1 MIASIFLNIFLWYLQ
16 ILQSWTWQCNIAGL
30 QKHSIV
36 GWFKSV
42 NLISEFQ
49 SLEWSYSLL
58 LVIAISL
65 SGFWLTIYQSWARNS
80 CLVLHWTCAKVAYL
94 SFNWKRML
102 YNISSIVH
110 SLIFNTCLEL
120 SFPKLYFSV
129 FALWRASSI
138 KYEEFIQ
145 HNHLPRPHCDW
156 LIAKTWLHFQ
166 W

>member
-30 QKHSIV
+30 QKQSIV

-42 NLISEFQ
+42 NLIAEFQ

-94 SFNWKRML
+94 SFNWKRMFYDIQHCTFL
-102 YNISSIVH
+102 YIQYMFGV
-110 SLIFNTCLEL
+110 IFSQVVFFGICFVTCL
-120 SFPKLYFSV
+120 FHQIWGIY
-129 FALWRASSI
+129 
-138 KYEEFIQ
+138 
-145 HNHLPRPHCDW
+145 
-156 LIAKTWLHFQ
+156 TT
-166 W
+166 